1 VNLLVFA
8 HTPPPHHGQS
18 FMVQLLLEGLRSDSR
33 FQVSHINAQLSSG
46 MQDIGRKRIGK
57 VLALLGY
64 CMHAIWQRLRHGT
77 KTLYYVP
84 GNPGRA
90 PLYRDWMVMLLCRP
104 FFSKRVFH
112 WHAAGLGDWLEQGV
126 RPWERWLSQRLLG
139 RPALSIVLSDYNRR
153 DGVLLESRRIEVVA
167 NGIPDP
173 CPQFA
178 REVLLA
184 RAAAL
189 EDRMKAGAKPVFQL
203 LYIGLCLKEKGLF
216 DAMEAVRLANQ
227 KDTTTTF
234 KLRVAGTFW
243 FESERAE
250 FEERCRDLKLPDGG
264 PQVEYLGFV
273 TGKEKDRLF
282 RESHCLC
289 FPTYYSAESFGL
301 VVVEAFAYGLPVI
314 TTRWRMIP
322 ELLPE
327 GYPGIVEP
335 KSPEQIAMKMVDA
348 IQWNFFA
355 RLRDHYL
362 RHFTADEFW
371 RKMRAALLS
380 V

>member
-1 VNLLVFA
+1 
-8 HTPPPHHGQS
+8 
-18 FMVQLLLEGLRSDSR
+18 MVQLLLEGLRADSR
-33 FQVSHINAQLSSG
+33 FQVFHINAQLSSG
-46 MQDIGRKRIGK
+46 TQDIGRKRIGK
-57 VLALLGY
+57 VFALLGY
-64 CMHAIWQRLRHGT
+64 CLRAIWQRLRHGV
-77 KTLYYVP
+77 KTFYYVP
-84 GNPGRA
+84 GNPSRA
-90 PLYRDWMVMLLCRP
+90 ALYRDWIVMLLCRP

-112 WHAAGLGDWLEQGV
+112 WHAAGLAEWLEHDV
-126 RPWERWLSQRLLG
+126 RPWERWLSKKLLG

-153 DGVLLESRRIEVVA
+153 DGIFLESRRVDVIP

-173 CPQFA
+173 CPHFE
-178 REVLLA
+178 REVLPA
-184 RAAAL
+184 RTAAF
-189 EDRMKAGAKPVFQL
+189 EDRMKPGAKPVFQF
-203 LYIGLCLKEKGLF
+203 LYIGLCLREKGLF
-216 DAMEAVRLANQ
+216 DAIEAVNLANQ
-227 KDTTTTF
+227 KNPAITF

-243 FESERAE
+243 FESEKAE
-250 FEERCRDLKLPDGG
+250 FERRCRDLRLPDGS

-289 FPTYYSAESFGL
+289 FPTWYSAESFGL
-301 VVVEAFAYGLPVI
+301 VVVEAFAWGLPVI

-327 GYPGIVEP
+327 GFPGLVEP
-335 KSPEQIAMKMVDA
+335 KSPEQIAAKMVDA

-355 RLRDHYL
+355 RLRDQYL
-362 RHFTADEFW
+362 RHFAADNFW